1 MRDVF
6 YSTKM
11 SLAVGFVLL
20 VWALIAGGFFTARYR
35 PALINLGGR
44 EPTFRAR
51 RRGKGPRL
59 LHAPE
64 QPNHR

>member
-1 MRDVF
+1 MPDVF

-20 VWALIAGGFFTARYR
+20 IWALIAGGFFTARYR

-44 EPTFRAR
+44 EPHPLHEDAAKV
-51 RRGKGPRL
+51 RG
-59 LHAPE
+59 
-64 QPNHR
+64 